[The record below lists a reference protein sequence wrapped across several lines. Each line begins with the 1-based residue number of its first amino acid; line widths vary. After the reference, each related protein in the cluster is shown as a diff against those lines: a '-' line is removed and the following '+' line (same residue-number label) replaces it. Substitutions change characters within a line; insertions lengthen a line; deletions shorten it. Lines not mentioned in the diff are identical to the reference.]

1 MRRLCTRSVTIV
13 LLAGLCLGGAGGV
26 ARGADA
32 ESTSASDSPEGVEVE
47 VEGVSAEVS
56 DEYDDYDEFDE
67 LFDDDFG
74 LDEDLDAID
83 PFENANRLLLGFN
96 QVFDRFFTNPV
107 TSIYSFFIPTSAR
120 RGIRRMFDNINTPV
134 ALANQLLQLR
144 FRDALESTGAFA
156 LNSTAGFAGFFDVA
170 VEAGWEQQDGDFGQT
185 LARAGF
191 EPGPYLMAPILG
203 PTTLRDGFGAIVDMG
218 LQPLTYVLLPTA
230 TLVIGGTDGFTKREE
245 VLAELEALEE
255 SSIDYYA
262 ALRSVYLQNREA
274 QVEGRE

>member
-1 MRRLCTRSVTIV
+1 VTIAV
-13 LLAGLCLGGAGGV
+13 TLGLLLACPGAWANPDSSDGAGALSVGSP
-26 ARGADA
+26 G
-32 ESTSASDSPEGVEVE
+32 EGASDVPEATEDYGEF
-47 VEGVSAEVS
+47 
-56 DEYDDYDEFDE
+56 DDDYDEFDE

-107 TSIYSFFIPTSAR
+107 TSVYSFFIPTPAR
-120 RGIRRMFDNINTPV
+120 RGIRRMFDNFNTPV

-144 FRDALESTGAFA
+144 WRDALESSGAFL
-156 LNSTAGFAGFFDVA
+156 LNSTAGFGGFFDVA

-185 LARAGF
+185 LARAGVA
-191 EPGPYLMAPILG
+191 PGPYLMAPVLG
-203 PTTLRDGFGAIVDMG
+203 PTTLRDGFGSIVDLG

-245 VLAELEALEE
+245 VLADLEALEE

-274 QVEGRE
+274 QVEAAD